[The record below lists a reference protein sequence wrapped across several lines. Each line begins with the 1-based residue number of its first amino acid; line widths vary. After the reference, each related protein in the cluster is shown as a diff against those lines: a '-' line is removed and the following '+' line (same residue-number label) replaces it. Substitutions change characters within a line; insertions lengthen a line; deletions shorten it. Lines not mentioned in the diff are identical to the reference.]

1 MDYHALNIFEIKVK
15 QVFYRLCRNKIFS
28 QQNKIKFM
36 KRTAFIKSISKLQ
49 EEGKKQH
56 FSAPAISLEVIY
68 GNFVYCK
75 NIFKNED
82 IIKPFV

>member
-1 MDYHALNIFEIKVK
+1 M
-15 QVFYRLCRNKIFS
+15 FS

-36 KRTAFIKSISKLQ
+36 KRTAFIKSISKLH
-49 EEGKKQH
+49 EERKKQH
-56 FSAPAISLEVIY
+56 FSAPVISLEEIY

-75 NIFKNED
+75 NIFKNEG